1 MVSLQQVC
9 IYVHNLC
16 GWKDSLWYGDGDGL
30 MLTLSTFSINE
41 SIPNWRPLITQ
52 QSILNLYLLQSN
64 FFSALD
70 DSDNEGAPA
79 PAVAAKKKAPK
90 KEVVEPSKV
99 ENRP

>member
-1 MVSLQQVC
+1 M
-9 IYVHNLC
+9 
-16 GWKDSLWYGDGDGL
+16 
-30 MLTLSTFSINE
+30 FSVYETILIDFHSH
-41 SIPNWRPLITQ
+41 SIRYIIKM
-52 QSILNLYLLQSN
+52 SRFFQSN